1 MMMFNRPRRLIAVAL
16 AAMTMAGMAAGTA
29 WSDDAGKLV
38 VSSWGGAFTKATL
51 DNFVAPFAKEK
62 GIEYQMVDAS
72 GQHMAQVQ
80 AQHNAGKVTWDV
92 IDSLDEA
99 TAALMFQRGLLEP
112 IPPEVKKVLE
122 ENSAP
127 GMVTDYGVM
136 LSSIASPIICNN
148 EKVKACPANAA
159 EFFDVDKFPG
169 DRSAYNSPFDLLVM
183 ALKAVGVGDRAP
195 TAEEV
200 DQAFALIQ
208 KIQPSLRT
216 LWDSGE
222 QSMQLMRSG
231 EVAIMPIWNR
241 PARKLSEEMPGKW
254 TVNWTDAAY
263 GPAYIVVVK
272 DAPHKALAFQ
282 YLEYYATH
290 PKAQAKWSDTTSY
303 GVANPKAL
311 ADISPAAIAW
321 LPESHLKDVIH
332 GNVQWWIDNR
342 DALVKRW
349 RQVIGG

>member
-1 MMMFNRPRRLIAVAL
+1 MIKGFGRLIAITFA
-16 AAMTMAGMAAGTA
+16 TMAAAGFGAGPA
-29 WSDDAGKLV
+29 WSDDAGKIV

-72 GQHMAQVQ
+72 GQHLAQVQ
-80 AQHNAGKVTWDV
+80 AQTSAGKITWDV

-99 TAALMFQRGLLEP
+99 TAALMFSRGLLEP

-148 EKVKACPANAA
+148 EKVKACPASAA

-169 DRSAYNSPFDLLVM
+169 DRSAYSSPFDMLVM
-183 ALKAVGVGDRAP
+183 ALKAVGVNDRAP
-195 TAEEV
+195 TDAEV
-200 DQAFALIQ
+200 DQAFALIR

-222 QSMQLMRSG
+222 QSMQIMRSG
-231 EVAIMPIWNR
+231 EAAITPIWNR
-241 PARKLSEEMPGKW
+241 PARKLSEETPGKW
-254 TVNWTDAAY
+254 TVNWKDAPY

-272 DAPHKALAFQ
+272 GAPHKELAFQ

-290 PKAQAKWSDTTSY
+290 PDAQAQWSSTTSY

-311 ADISPAAIAW
+311 DKIAPEAIKW
-321 LPESHLKDVIH
+321 LPESHLQDVIH
-332 GNVQWWIDNR
+332 GNVPWWIENR
-342 DALVKRW
+342 ESLVKRW
-349 RQVIGG
+349 REVISG

>member
-1 MMMFNRPRRLIAVAL
+1 MHIGRTRLGAITL
-16 AAMTMAGMAAGTA
+16 AAVTMAGLAGGPA
-29 WSDDAGKLV
+29 WSDEAGKIV

-51 DNFVAPFAKEK
+51 DNFVAPFAEEK

-80 AQHNAGKVTWDV
+80 AQAGAGKVTWDV

-99 TAALMFQRGLLEP
+99 TAAVMFERGLLEP
-112 IPPEVKKVLE
+112 LPPEVKKVLE

-127 GMVTDYGVM
+127 GMVTDYGIM
-136 LSSIASPIICNN
+136 LSSIASPFICNN
-148 EKVKACPANAA
+148 EKVAACPSNAA
-159 EFFDVDKFPG
+159 EFFDIDKFPG
-169 DRSAYNSPFDLLVM
+169 DRSAYTNPFDTLIL
-183 ALKAVGVGDRAP
+183 ALKALGVGDRAP
-195 TAEEV
+195 TADEV
-200 DQAFALIQ
+200 DQAFALIE

-231 EVAIMPIWNR
+231 EVAIMPIWNC
-241 PARKLSEEMPGKW
+241 PARTLSEETPGKW
-254 TVNWTDAAY
+254 TVNWKDAPY

-272 DAPHKALAFQ
+272 GAPHKELAFQ

-290 PKAQAKWSDTTSY
+290 PEQQASWSSTTSY

-311 ADISPAAIAW
+311 ASITPEAIAW
-321 LPESHLKDVIH
+321 LPETHLEDVLH
-332 GNVQWWIDNR
+332 GNVQWWIENR
-342 DALVKRW
+342 DSLVQRW
-349 RQVIGG
+349 RQVISN

>member
-1 MMMFNRPRRLIAVAL
+1 MIKGFGRLIAITFATVAVAVL
-16 AAMTMAGMAAGTA
+16 GAGPA
-29 WSDDAGKLV
+29 WSDDAGKIV

-72 GQHMAQVQ
+72 GQHLAQVQ
-80 AQHNAGKVTWDV
+80 AQTSAGKITWDV

-99 TAALMFQRGLLEP
+99 TAALMFSRGLLEP

-148 EKVKACPANAA
+148 EKVKACPASAA

-169 DRSAYNSPFDLLVM
+169 DRSAYSSPFDMLVM
-183 ALKAVGVGDRAP
+183 ALKAVGVNDRAP
-195 TAEEV
+195 TDAEV
-200 DQAFALIQ
+200 DQAFALIR

-222 QSMQLMRSG
+222 QSMQIMRSG
-231 EVAIMPIWNR
+231 EAAITPIWNR
-241 PARKLSEEMPGKW
+241 PARKLSEETPGKW
-254 TVNWTDAAY
+254 TVNWKDAPY

-272 DAPHKALAFQ
+272 GAPHKELAFQ

-290 PKAQAKWSDTTSY
+290 PEAQAKWSDTTSY

-311 ADISPAAIAW
+311 SSISPAAIAW
-321 LPESHLKDVIH
+321 LPESHLQDVIH
-332 GNVQWWIDNR
+332 GNVPWWIEKR
-342 DALVKRW
+342 DSLIKRW
-349 RQVIGG
+349 RQIIGG